1 MRDEWERESERKIAH
16 SIGSI
21 DSGEHS
27 DDKKNIGNEGRKE
40 VTDNREADERYE
52 WIGIYTQLESL
63 R

>member
-1 MRDEWERESERKIAH
+1 MNERKIAH

-52 WIGIYTQLESL
+52 
-63 R
+63 